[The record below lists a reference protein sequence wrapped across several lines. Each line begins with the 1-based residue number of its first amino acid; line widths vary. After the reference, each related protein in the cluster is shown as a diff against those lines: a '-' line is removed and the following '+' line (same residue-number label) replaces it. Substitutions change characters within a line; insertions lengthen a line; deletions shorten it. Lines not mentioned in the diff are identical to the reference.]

1 VYYVGQKE
9 KSEKRDLA
17 RECLLVKPLSF
28 WSHNTRKKHKKR
40 GDEEKQIFSEK
51 AKFSRFGG
59 QIYIKSISRETSL
72 LLNLLCIVCAFSAL
86 LERESQRDRERNDV
100 SFSLSFFSLCETP
113 IPRVRRR
120 RCKRWGTT
128 TVPKTPT
135 SSSSRRKT
143 PTRTESDL

>member
-1 VYYVGQKE
+1 MSPRQTSFFLETKH
-9 KSEKRDLA
+9 KKKTQEKRRQRKTNFF
-17 RECLLVKPLSF
+17 REGKILSF
-28 WSHNTRKKHKKR
+28 WRPNLYKI
-40 GDEEKQIFSEK
+40 E
-51 AKFSRFGG
+51 
-59 QIYIKSISRETSL
+59 ISRETSFV
-72 LLNLLCIVCAFSAL
+72 LNLLCIIVCVCAFSAL
-86 LERESQRDRERNDV
+86 LERERELERQRNDV

-120 RCKRWGTT
+120 RCARFWGTT